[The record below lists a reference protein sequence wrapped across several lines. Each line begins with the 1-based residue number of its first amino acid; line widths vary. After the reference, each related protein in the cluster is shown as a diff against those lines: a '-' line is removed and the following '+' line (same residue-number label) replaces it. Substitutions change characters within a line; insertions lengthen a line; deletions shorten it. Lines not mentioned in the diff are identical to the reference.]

1 MCSKL
6 LLSATRMRE
15 VLAEYFERLIR
26 IVNAYDGSVVALIG
40 DAMLAAWFVE
50 ANQNG
55 ADGRLTHVTQRAL
68 LCTINTI

>member
-1 MCSKL
+1 MSNAFSSSGVAWIRHVFETSSQCNSY
-6 LLSATRMRE
+6 MRE
-15 VLAEYFERLIR
+15 VLAGYFERLIR

-55 ADGRLTHVTQRAL
+55 ADGR
-68 LCTINTI
+68 